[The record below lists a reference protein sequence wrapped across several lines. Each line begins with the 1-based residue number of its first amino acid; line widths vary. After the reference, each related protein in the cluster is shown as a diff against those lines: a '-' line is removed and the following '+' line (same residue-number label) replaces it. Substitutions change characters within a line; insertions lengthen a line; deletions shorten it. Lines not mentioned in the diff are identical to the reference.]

1 MSKDQL
7 KKESVFSGSGVRW
20 GGVGWGAG
28 GGGASRG
35 RSPVHHTY
43 IARSVSFT
51 NFLSFN
57 NFVFELV
64 GSAKL
69 TVLPKSFP
77 NVTASE

>member
-7 KKESVFSGSGVRW
+7 KKESVFSGSGVGW
-20 GGVGWGAG
+20 DGVGWGAG

-35 RSPVHHTY
+35 RSPVHHAY
-43 IARSVSFT
+43 IARSVSIT
-51 NFLSFN
+51 NLSFN
-57 NFVFELV
+57 SFVFELV

-77 NVTASE
+77 NLTAGE